1 MFVSCSNVVISS
13 FPLVNSVEVEEH
25 CVMSEWLR
33 LVMTCGTADRIMS
46 VSKPQF
52 VQGYE
57 RNSILKTKL
66 SALIPA
72 DACWQICNCPI
83 VHLEPGLC
91 KDCGGGS
98 DSCHQGP
105 GPGKAGTRVIGCNQQ
120 PGCTQLYLSI
130 KARHV
135 VMVVTDVFTL
145 VS

>member
-1 MFVSCSNVVISS
+1 MCHVRVAEASDDMWDCRQDNEVIKA
-13 FPLVNSVEVEEH
+13 
-25 CVMSEWLR
+25 
-33 LVMTCGTADRIMS
+33 G
-46 VSKPQF
+46 PQF

-57 RNSILKTKL
+57 RNFILKTKL

-105 GPGKAGTRVIGCNQQ
+105 GPGTAGTRVIGCNQQ
-120 PGCTQLYLSI
+120 QGCTQLYLSI